1 MCLRNCVQWHSLT
14 NVQRKITQVRSTSL
28 LMQRLW
34 MFRIIDFND
43 IPALAAFWKCIHF
56 LTWQYC
62 FSYEVEFFAETS
74 IKALSLSQV
83 THISQHVN
91 FFSQYLGTQDCI
103 SSCVAVLWCSH
114 HKHSHLNFQE
124 KQLRS
129 PLHHPPVSLKKMSYK
144 FQKR

>member
-14 NVQRKITQVRSTSL
+14 NVQRKITQVRNTSL
-28 LMQRLW
+28 LTQRLLK
-34 MFRIIDFND
+34 FKTIDLND
-43 IPALAAFWKCIHF
+43 IHALRIAAIWKCIQF
-56 LTWQYC
+56 FDLTILLFIWGGI
-62 FSYEVEFFAETS
+62 FWWGTR
-74 IKALSLSQV
+74 
-83 THISQHVN
+83 ISHYIN
-91 FFSQYLGTQDCI
+91 FFPQYLGTQDCI

-129 PLHHPPVSLKKMSYK
+129 PLHHPPVSLKKMSYR